1 MTICRRVW
9 RGEASR
15 DTALTTASDAAR
27 IILDGVK
34 RGEWRILVGPDAVLI
49 DEMVRE
55 DPVNAYTKDTFKR
68 WLSGIAQLRL
78 TRE

>member
-1 MTICRRVW
+1 M
-9 RGEASR
+9 
-15 DTALTTASDAAR
+15 
-27 IILDGVK
+27 K